1 MYVTIRFM
9 IVSLKSRQEI
19 AKGFLLIEFDT
30 QGQIVNFVAGQ
41 FFNLTL
47 IDPPYNDERGDKR
60 IFGFTNTPGSTKIQM
75 IMKSGVSAFKKVL
88 QEMPIG
94 TQVKIDGI
102 DGRIDLPQ
110 DLNQPVVFIAG
121 GIGIAPI
128 MSMLR
133 SIKEKSLTYKISLI
147 YSNENKESTP
157 FFDELELYATENSNF
172 KFIPIIAIDNQLIQ
186 SNFPN
191 LNENIYFVKGD
202 QQFVISTIK
211 ILKTLGI
218 EANKISLEIF
228 TGY

>member
-1 MYVTIRFM
+1 
-9 IVSLKSRQEI
+9 
-19 AKGFLLIEFDT
+19 LLIEFDT